1 MSKLSLFQILGLNE
15 LANGFTDFTYLTI
28 YQLTFFILFTT
39 IGLNVIFG
47 IIVDTFSELRDLKWL
62 AEKDMRSTCFIC
74 SRDSY
79 DFESAGQVISVDRWI
94 GFTFGAVQIT
104 LEWSQDSAT
113 QM

>member
-1 MSKLSLFQILGLNE
+1 MVNLILILLILNVKSFKQWLFQILGLNE
-15 LANGFTDFTYLTI
+15 LANGFMDFTYLTI
-28 YQLTFFILFTT
+28 YQLTFFVLFTT

-79 DFESAGQVISVDRWI
+79 DFESAAQVMFVDH
-94 GFTFGAVQIT
+94 
-104 LEWSQDSAT
+104 
-113 QM
+113 

>member
-1 MSKLSLFQILGLNE
+1 MGLHE
-15 LANGFTDFTYLTI
+15 LANGFTDFSYLTI

-47 IIVDTFSELRDLKWL
+47 IIVDTFSELRDLKWM

-79 DFESAGQVISVDRWI
+79 DFESAAQVTVKLHLKYSYANTNIQTEFKSNI
-94 GFTFGAVQIT
+94 LLFN
-104 LEWSQDSAT
+104 ES
-113 QM
+113 